1 MRKSIRRTS
10 VLAAAAAA
18 IAATPMAA
26 SAEKLKVALPQKG
39 LWETSI
45 TIIGM
50 KQGLFKKEG
59 LDLEILHTRGGSE
72 TVQAV
77 LSGSVDMA
85 RSNGILGTIGGY
97 AKGAPIRIIGAS
109 MTGAPDAFWYARS
122 DSGIKTPKDLQGKK
136 IGFSRPGSS
145 THLMV
150 LALIAQYKLDKAR
163 GVPSG
168 GPSGSFTQT
177 MSKQIDAGWSVPP
190 FRLKDVAAGKLT
202 IVARASELDEIKGQT
217 IRVNVTSANALKSKR
232 EALTKY
238 HRAWLKALDF
248 AYSNDKAL
256 EIYAGFAKGVDIET
270 ARETRKMYPKE
281 ALLPFEIGKL
291 DLSLKQA
298 EEFKFIKKP
307 MKAADVKGLIDILVK
322 K

>member
-1 MRKSIRRTS
+1 MAKSALNLGF
-10 VLAAAAAA
+10 VAAAVMFAAPA
-18 IAATPMAA
+18 VQ
-26 SAEKLKVALPQKG
+26 AETLKVALPQKG

-50 KQGLFKKEG
+50 KQGFFKQEG
-59 LDLEILHTRGGSE
+59 LDMEILHTRGGSE

-97 AKGAPIRIIGAS
+97 SKGAPIRIIGAS
-109 MTGAPDAFWYARS
+109 MTGAPDAFWYARA
-122 DSGIKTPKDLQGKK
+122 DSGIKKPEDLQGKK

-145 THLMV
+145 THLMA
-150 LALIAQYKLDKAR
+150 LALIAQYKLDKAQA
-163 GVPSG
+163 VPSG

-190 FRLKDVAAGKLT
+190 FRLSDIAAGKIVKVVSADSLT
-202 IVARASELDEIKGQT
+202 EINGQT
-217 IRVNVTSANALKSKR
+217 IRVNVTSENALKNKR
-232 EALTKY
+232 EALVKY
-238 HRAWLKALDF
+238 HRAWLKSLDF

-256 EIYAGFAKGVDIET
+256 EIYAGFAKGVTMEI
-270 ARETRKMYPKE
+270 ARETRKFYPKP
-281 ALLPFEIGKL
+281 AMLPYEIGKL
-291 DLSLKQA
+291 DLSLQQA
-298 EEFKFIKKP
+298 HQFKFTAKRLQE
-307 MKAADVKGLIDILVK
+307 ADVKGMIDLLAK

>member
-1 MRKSIRRTS
+1 MRNSVRSIGL
-10 VLAAAAAA
+10 LAATAVVAAV
-18 IAATPMAA
+18 PMAA

-45 TIIGM
+45 TIIGQS
-50 KQGLFKKEG
+50 QGFFKKEG
-59 LDLEILHTRGGSE
+59 LELEILHTRGGSE

-97 AKGAPIRIIGAS
+97 AKGAPIRVIGAS
-109 MTGAPDAFWYARS
+109 MTGAPDAFWYARA
-122 DSGIKTPKDLQGKK
+122 DSGIKSAKDLQGKK

-150 LALIAQYKLDKAR
+150 LALIAQYKLDKAKA
-163 GVPSG
+163 VPSG

-190 FRLKDVAAGKLT
+190 FRLSDIAAGKIVKVVSAASLT
-202 IVARASELDEIKGQT
+202 EIAGQT
-217 IRVNVTSANALKSKR
+217 IRVNVASANSLKNKR
-232 EALTKY
+232 EALVKY

-248 AYSNDKAL
+248 AYSNDMAL
-256 EIYAGFAKGVDIET
+256 EVYAKFAKGVDVKI
-270 ARETRKMYPKE
+270 ARETRKIYPKS
-281 ALLPFEIGKL
+281 AMLPFAIGKL
-291 DLSLKQA
+291 DLSLAQA
-298 EEFKFIKKP
+298 HQFKFTKKRL
-307 MKAADVKGLIDILVK
+307 KAADIKGMIDILAK

>member
-1 MRKSIRRTS
+1 MRNTIRRTTM
-10 VLAAAAAA
+10 LAAAAA
-18 IAATPMAA
+18 IMATPMAA

-50 KQGLFKKEG
+50 KEGLFKKEG

-85 RSNGILGTIGGY
+85 RANGILGTIGGY

-109 MTGAPDAFWYARS
+109 MTGAPDAFWYARA

-150 LALIAQYKLDKAR
+150 LALIAQYKLDKAKA
-163 GVPSG
+163 VPSG

-190 FRLKDVAAGKLT
+190 FRLTDVAAGKIN
-202 IVARASELDEIKGQT
+202 IVARASDLDEIKGQT
-217 IRVNVTSANALKSKR
+217 IRVNVTSANALKNKR
-232 EALTKY
+232 EALVKY

-256 EIYAGFAKGVDIET
+256 EIYAGFAKGVDVKT
-270 ARETRKMYPKE
+270 AAETRKMYPKE
-281 ALLPFEIGKL
+281 AMLPFEIGKL

-298 EEFKFIKKP
+298 HDFKFIKKP
-307 MKAADVKGLIDILVK
+307 MKSADVKDLIDILAK